1 MAVDPRKAAK
11 ALKAIMSTAS
21 ASADTSIASVVPDAE
36 VAKRVTDVLVKMEY
50 ATVSNGNIRL
60 TASGEAQKNA

>member
-11 ALKAIMSTAS
+11 ALKAIMAAAS
-21 ASADTSIASVVPDAE
+21 ANADTPIAPIVDDPE
-36 VAKRVTDVLVKMEY
+36 VAERVTSVLVQMEY